1 MRQPARNAALLGAVL
16 ALFVGT
22 PILQASG
29 AAAAGTPPSIPPTPR
44 RALGPLSGPF
54 QTADFS
60 CVGAP
65 QSFVVPAGVHAVNVR
80 ASGGDGGDAGSS
92 AGGLGGFGTGA
103 LSVTPGETLTVD
115 VGCAGAQP
123 LSGALGGAGGWGH
136 GTGGA
141 GGNSTTVGDGGAGG
155 GGSSAVLRSGTPL
168 IVISGGGGSGAAPS
182 GSGGGGDAEQAG
194 ADGGA
199 GGPGARGGG
208 GGGGGHFG
216 GGGGGAGATGVD
228 AAGGGGGSP
237 LADAH
242 DAAFSGGSTGAGS
255 GSDGHVTI
263 FMMRGVT
270 AGPYWAGWDIAR
282 GAAAAY
288 SSSSPLPDGYVVDGW
303 GGLHPYAQGGVAVPP
318 QPSGASFWRGW
329 DIVRGVALMPDGSGG
344 FTLDGWGGLH
354 PFGLNG
360 QQPPAVHPT
369 AYWAGWDIARGVA
382 VLPDGSGGFVLDGWG
397 GLHPFALGSHAAP
410 ALVPGSPYWPGWD
423 IARGVAAP
431 YWDAGAGQSGGY
443 VSDAY
448 GAPHPFGDL
457 AGSPVPV
464 PTGGP
469 YWAGWSI
476 ARGVV
481 AFGTGGGFVLDG
493 FGALHPY
500 ASAGSPG

>member
-1 MRQPARNAALLGAVL
+1 MLPRLPLKECGMRQPARNAALLGSIL
-16 ALFVGT
+16 PLSLRT
-22 PILQASG
+22 PQLQASG
-29 AAAAGTPPSIPPTPR
+29 ASAPHPPPSLPPTPR

-194 ADGGA
+194 ADGGVATGGAAGTAVGGGAAGTPGGHGGIGADGGA

-270 AGPYWAGWDIAR
+270 AGPYWAGWGIAR
-282 GAAAAY
+282 GGAAAY

-329 DIVRGVALMPDGSGG
+329 DIVRGVALMPGGSGRV
-344 FTLDGWGGLH
+344 
-354 PFGLNG
+354 P
-360 QQPPAVHPT
+360 
-369 AYWAGWDIARGVA
+369 ARGRA
-382 VLPDGSGGFVLDGWG
+382 VLPDGGGGFVLDGWG

-431 YWDAGAGQSGGY
+431 YWDAGAGQAGGY

-457 AGSPVPV
+457 VGSPVPV

-481 AFGTGGGFVLDG
+481 AFGT
-493 FGALHPY
+493 
-500 ASAGSPG
+500 

>member
-194 ADGGA
+194 ADGGVATGGAAGTAVGGGAAGTPGGHGGIGADGGA

-354 PFGLNG
+354 PF
-360 QQPPAVHPT
+360 
-369 AYWAGWDIARGVA
+369 
-382 VLPDGSGGFVLDGWG
+382 
-397 GLHPFALGSHAAP
+397 ALGSHAAP

-457 AGSPVPV
+457 VGSPVPV